1 MRFLLALKVLF
12 SRKYASKLDKIASEC
27 RDNSVQVLRVLQR
40 DGRLIDFLMEDISG
54 FSDEQ
59 VGAAVRD
66 VHKGCRKTLDEY
78 FEIAPALDGIENSK
92 VSVDSDFDRK
102 AIKIVGKTSV
112 KQVFSGVLR
121 HHGWKLIKN
130 KLPKISVDKDSDI
143 IMQAEIEVE

>member
-12 SRKYASKLDKIASEC
+12 SRKYASKLDETASES
-27 RDNSVQVLRVLQR
+27 RDNSVQVLKVLQR

-66 VHKGCRKTLDEY
+66 VHKGCRKSLDEY
-78 FEIAPALDGIENSK
+78 FEILPAFDGIENSK
-92 VSVDSDFDRK
+92 VSVDSDFDRHLV
-102 AIKIVGKTSV
+102 KIVGKTSAV
-112 KQVFSGVLR
+112 QGFSGILR
-121 HHGWKLIKN
+121 HHGWKLQKN
-130 KLPKISVDKDSDI
+130 MLPKISADLVSDI

>member
-12 SRKYASKLDKIASEC
+12 SRKYALKLDDNVPKR
-27 RDNSVQVLRVLQR
+27 RDNTVQVLKVLQR

-66 VHKGCRKTLDEY
+66 VHKGCRNAINEY
-78 FEIAPALDGIENSK
+78 FEIVPVFEGAENTK
-92 VSVDSDFDRK
+92 ISVESDFDRN
-102 AIKIVGKTSV
+102 AIKIVGKSAE
-112 KQVFSGVLR
+112 KQTILGILR
-121 HHGWKLIKN
+121 HHGWKLNKN
-130 KLPKISVDKDSDI
+130 KLPEVLASKDSDI